1 MGKANRLRTNL
12 RSTLADK
19 YTYDSKAA
27 DRAVEFIERFC
38 THVKGELGG
47 KPFLLEDW
55 QKNDI
60 IKPLFGWKKEDGTR
74 RYRTCYVEIPRKNGK
89 SNLSAAIALYMLF
102 ADGEPGAEVISAAG
116 DRGQANIVFN
126 IAQEMISNS
135 AALRQRARV
144 LRNVIH
150 YKSSWYKSISA
161 EAYTKHGL
169 NCHAVIFDELH
180 TQPDRELW
188 DVLTTSTGAR
198 RQPLVMALTT
208 AGHDRA
214 SICYEVHEYAKNVR
228 DGVIDDDT
236 FLPVLYAADIDDD
249 WTDEETWRKANP
261 GFGSICHKDYFEQAV
276 KNAKAN
282 PSMVNSFLRL
292 HLNIW
297 TSAETAWIPD
307 DIWMQGAKPIPHDRL
322 LHLPCFGGLDLASTQ
337 DLTAFAL
344 LFHDADNNCFYLL
357 VHQFVNSEKAHTKK
371 LSAGIDYLAFERE
384 GDITITPGN
393 VTDYRIVRDYINA
406 QCAKYDVRSIGYDP
420 RFSTYIVSELEAD
433 GVTMQ
438 PMAQNITTMNG
449 PTKEFEMAAMK
460 AQIIHGGNR
469 CMRWQMGCAVVYV
482 DVNENKRV
490 TKEKQENKKVD
501 GVIASIIAMNEY
513 CQSLSQDDLFFDIMD
528 L

>member
-1 MGKANRLRTNL
+1 MKPQNTSANYTFDEVAANR
-12 RSTLADK
+12 
-19 YTYDSKAA
+19 
-27 DRAVEFIERFC
+27 AVAFIEKFC

-55 QKNDI
+55 QKDDI
-60 IKPLFGWKKEDGTR
+60 IRPLFGWKNKHGLR

-126 IAQEMISNS
+126 IAQEMIANNQH
-135 AALRQRARV
+135 LRRRAKV
-144 LRNVIH
+144 LRNQIE

-180 TQPDRELW
+180 TQPNRDLW
-188 DVLTTSTGAR
+188 DVLTTSTGSR

-214 SICYEVHEYAKNVR
+214 SICYELHEYAEKVR
-228 DGVIDDDT
+228 DGAIKDDT
-236 FLPVLYAADIDDD
+236 FLPVLYAADIEDD
-249 WTDEETWRKANP
+249 WTDEETWKKANP
-261 GFGSICHKDYFEQAV
+261 GYGTICHKSYFEQAV
-276 KNAKAN
+276 QNAKAN
-282 PSMVNSFLRL
+282 PTMVNSFLRL

-297 TSAETAWIPD
+297 TSSETAWIPD
-307 DIWMQGAKPIPHDRL
+307 DIWMQGQTQIPYDL
-322 LHLPCFGGLDLASTQ
+322 LPELECYAGLDLASTQ

-344 LFHDADNNCFYLL
+344 LFRDNIADCFYLL
-357 VHQFVNSEKAHTKK
+357 VHQFVNSEKAHSKK
-371 LSAGIDYLAFERE
+371 LSAGVDYLAFQRE

-393 VTDYRIVRDYINA
+393 VTDYDIVYQYIKE
-406 QCAKYDVRSIGYDP
+406 QCDKYKVKSIGYDP
-420 RFSTYIVSELEAD
+420 RFSAYLVPKLEAD
-433 GVTMQ
+433 GVEMS

-449 PTKEFEMAAMK
+449 PTKEFEMQVMRNNIK
-460 AQIIHGGNR
+460 HDGNR
-469 CMRWQMGCAVVYV
+469 CLRWQVGCSVCYT

-490 TKEKQENKKVD
+490 VKERHENKKVD

-513 CQSLSQDDLFFDIMD
+513 YHCQLNDDDIM
-528 L
+528 LEIFNL

>member
-1 MGKANRLRTNL
+1 MPNTSA
-12 RSTLADK
+12 K
-19 YTYDSKAA
+19 YHFDEAAA

-55 QKNDI
+55 QKDDI
-60 IKPLFGWKKEDGTR
+60 IRPLFGWKKEDGTR

-126 IAQEMISNS
+126 IAQEMINNN
-135 AALRQRARV
+135 AHLRSRAKV
-144 LRNVIH
+144 LRNVVH
-150 YKSSWYKSISA
+150 YKS
-161 EAYTKHGL
+161 
-169 NCHAVIFDELH
+169 ELH
-180 TQPDRELW
+180 TQPNRDLW

-214 SICYEVHEYAKNVR
+214 SICYEVHEYAQQVK
-228 DGVIDDDT
+228 DGTIEDDT
-236 FLPVLYAADIDDD
+236 FLPVLYAADPDDD
-249 WTDEETWRKANP
+249 WTLEETWRKANP
-261 GFGSICHKDYFEQAV
+261 GYGTICHKSYFDQAV
-276 KNAKAN
+276 QNAKAN

-307 DIWMQGAKPIPHDRL
+307 DIWMKGNSAIPHDRL
-322 LHLPCFGGLDLASTQ
+322 HTLPCYGGLDLASTQ

-344 LFHDADNNCFYLL
+344 LFRDDANDCFYLL
-357 VHQFVNSEKAHTKK
+357 VHQFVNSEKAYTKK
-371 LSAGIDYLAFERE
+371 LSAGIDYLAFEKE

-393 VTDYRIVRDYINA
+393 VTDYRIVKDYITQ
-406 QCAKYDVRSIGYDP
+406 QCAQYDVRSIGYDP

-433 GVTMQ
+433 GVTMA

-449 PTKEFEMAAMK
+449 PTKEFEMAAMRG
-460 AQIIHGGNR
+460 QIIHGGNR
-469 CMRWQMGCAVVYV
+469 CMRWQMGCAVVYT

-490 TKEKQENKKVD
+490 TKERQENKKVD

-513 CQSLSQDDLFFDIMD
+513 CHTLTNEDFFFDIID